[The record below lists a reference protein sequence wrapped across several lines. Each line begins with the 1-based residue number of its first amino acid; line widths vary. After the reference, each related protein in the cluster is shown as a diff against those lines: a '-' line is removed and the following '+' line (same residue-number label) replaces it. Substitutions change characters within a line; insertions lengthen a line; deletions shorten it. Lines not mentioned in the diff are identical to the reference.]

1 MFHLFP
7 RHVIFAPSS
16 VNMYA
21 SASFPGVVDAIFN
34 ASTPQEWNE
43 VHRQLDIVAVHVRY
57 ATQIMNQPSVEWIK

>member
-1 MFHLFP
+1 
-7 RHVIFAPSS
+7 
-16 VNMYA
+16 MYA